1 MRCRCPKGL
10 VAPKAY
16 GEGGLVAPKPTAKA
30 DIVTTEGALMRR
42 TVAHLALTLIVAG
55 FATHALAQSP
65 AATTATTTATTTAP
79 YFVEQSMNVFRRF
92 NGDGAKTLAFY
103 GEVLGFGDVG
113 AIGGVSRYQVG
124 PSQLKF
130 TRLGATNTVT
140 RGGIHDAAG
149 VRLWTMWFADE
160 AALTKRFTDRGLPAP
175 AFKTVEGTRS
185 ALVADPDGEWV
196 QLVVAPNAATD
207 AYGRLEIGIAA
218 NDLEKSRAFYRS
230 FVGLQELPAVKDPV
244 LNVTKYPFRHGST
257 TISVWATPGPKP
269 TNRSLSG
276 IQYVVKPVDPIW
288 ALAQERAIPVEQPL
302 RETMPGLVTTWLYDP
317 DQVTNY
323 FAEIRPRP
331 RQAPA
336 K

>member
-1 MRCRCPKGL
+1 MNKQIAFAILITGL
-10 VAPKAY
+10 
-16 GEGGLVAPKPTAKA
+16 TA
-30 DIVTTEGALMRR
+30 TGAR
-42 TVAHLALTLIVAG
+42 
-55 FATHALAQSP
+55 AQSP
-65 AATTATTTATTTAP
+65 AQPPAQTTATTTAP

-92 NGDGAKTLAFY
+92 TGDGAKTLAFY

-130 TRLGATNTVT
+130 TRLGATSIVT

-160 AALTKRFTDRGLPAP
+160 AALTRRFTDRGLPAP
-175 AFKTVEGTRS
+175 AFKTADGVRS

-196 QLVVAPNAATD
+196 QLVIAPTAAKD
-207 AYGRLEIGIAA
+207 ALGRLEIGIAA

-244 LNVTKYPFRHGST
+244 LGVTRYPFRHGST

-269 TNRSLSG
+269 TNRSLAG

-288 ALAQERAIPVEQPL
+288 ALAQSRAIPVEQPL
-302 RETMPGLVTTWLYDP
+302 RESLPGLVTTWLYDP

-331 RQAPA
+331 RPAPA
-336 K
+336 QP

>member
-1 MRCRCPKGL
+1 MYLRIRWTQAL
-10 VAPKAY
+10 AAT
-16 GEGGLVAPKPTAKA
+16 LLLTALAAGA
-30 DIVTTEGALMRR
+30 D
-42 TVAHLALTLIVAG
+42 
-55 FATHALAQSP
+55 AQSP
-65 AATTATTTATTTAP
+65 APTPSATKAAATAAP

-130 TRLGATNTVT
+130 TRLGAANAVT

-149 VRLWTMWFADE
+149 VRLWTMWFPDE
-160 AALTKRFTDRGLPAP
+160 AALSKRFTDRGLPAP
-175 AFKTVEGTRS
+175 AFKTIDGTRS

-196 QLVVAPNAATD
+196 QLVIAPNGPKE

-230 FVGLQELPAVKDPV
+230 FVGLQELPPVKDAV

-269 TNRSLSG
+269 TNRQLSG
-276 IQYVVKPVDPIW
+276 IQYVVKPVDPVW

-317 DQVTNY
+317 DMVTNY
-323 FAEIRPRP
+323 FAEIRPRQRP
-331 RQAPA
+331 AATQAPTQ
-336 K
+336 

>member
-1 MRCRCPKGL
+1 MHR
-10 VAPKAY
+10 
-16 GEGGLVAPKPTAKA
+16 PT
-30 DIVTTEGALMRR
+30 TL
-42 TVAHLALTLIVAG
+42 LALTVLIAG
-55 FATHALAQSP
+55 LASDARAQSP
-65 AATTATTTATTTAP
+65 APAAATTTAP

-92 NGDGAKTLAFY
+92 NGDGVKTLQFY

-130 TRLGATNTVT
+130 TRAGANASFT
-140 RGGIHDAAG
+140 RGGINDAAG

-160 AALTKRFTDRGLPAP
+160 QALTKRFVDRGLPAP
-175 AFKTVEGTRS
+175 AFKIVDGVRS
-185 ALVADPDGEWV
+185 ALVTDPDGEWV
-196 QLVVAPNAATD
+196 QLVVAPNAPRE

-230 FVGLQELPAVKDPV
+230 FVGLKELPPVKDGV
-244 LNVTKYPFRHGST
+244 LGVTKYPFQHGST

-269 TNRSLSG
+269 TNRQLAG

-323 FAEIRPRP
+323 FAEIRPRQRP
-331 RQAPA
+331 AQAEAPA
-336 K
+336 PGR